1 MGELAVRTEAEVVER
16 VILGGDLSKL
26 QPTERMEYYRQVCES
41 LALNPLTQPFAYI
54 TLNGKLT
61 LYARK
66 DATEQLRKRDEI
78 SVIIVSRELTD
89 GVYVVTARATTPTG
103 RTDESIGAV
112 SIEGLKGEAKANA
125 MMKCETKAK
134 RRVTLSICGLGM
146 LDETEVSSV
155 PDARVVQVDMATGE
169 ILSEQPKKMNP
180 IDALEKAWKEEEA
193 LARKFAGSDE
203 TALADVLR
211 YQLEERRLIDGETL
225 TREQAETTYR
235 NIQGRIKELQAQ
247 LQGDK
252 KAA

>member
-1 MGELAVRTEAEVVER
+1 MGDLVVRSDAELVER
-16 VILGGDLSKL
+16 VVMVGDLSKL
-26 QPTERMEYYRQVCES
+26 QPAERMAYYSQVCES
-41 LALNPLTQPFAYI
+41 LGLNPLTQPFAYI
-54 TLNGKLT
+54 ILNGKLA

-66 DATEQLRKRDEI
+66 DASEQLRKRDQI
-78 SVIIVSRELTD
+78 SIIIASRELVD

-112 SIEGLKGEAKANA
+112 SIEGLKGENKANA

-169 ILSEQPKKMNP
+169 ILDQPKKMNP
-180 IDALEKAWKEEEA
+180 LDALEAAWKDEET

-203 TALADVLR
+203 TMLADVLR
-211 YQLEERRLIDGETL
+211 YQLEERRLIQKDSL
-225 TREQAETTYR
+225 TREQAATVYR
-235 NIQGRIKELQAQ
+235 NIQGRVEGLQEQ
-247 LQGDK
+247 LAMN